1 MPDIVLQF
9 ETTIER
15 QKDELDELTERLQ
28 QQHEMHQQSVTELQ
42 SEHQLK
48 LDEVLWYL
56 RGEIMLLWLVTVV
69 SWK

>member
-48 LDEVLWYL
+48 LDEVL
-56 RGEIMLLWLVTVV
+56 
-69 SWK
+69 